1 MFICRKTVEEDDKLK
16 LKMDLLV
23 RKVYTQKLKGKKLKM
38 NIFLWQFFSQIMK
51 NHTIVSFPPHF
62 RLCIVVDILKI
73 VWNEMANFI
82 ASIF

>member
-38 NIFLWQFFSQIMK
+38 NVFLWQFFSQIMK
-51 NHTIVSFPPHF
+51 NRTIVSFPPHF
-62 RLCIVVDILKI
+62 ISCIVDILKI